1 MLMRYDD
8 VKSAKPNLIQ
18 APGLGSMKLSHFF
31 SSSTFFEKF
40 LKIFILIV
48 KIKYEEY

>member
-18 APGLGSMKLSHFF
+18 AHRFRQHEIVAF
-31 SSSTFFEKF
+31 FFEF
-40 LKIFILIV
+40 NFFWKIFKDFYLDR
-48 KIKYEEY
+48 KN